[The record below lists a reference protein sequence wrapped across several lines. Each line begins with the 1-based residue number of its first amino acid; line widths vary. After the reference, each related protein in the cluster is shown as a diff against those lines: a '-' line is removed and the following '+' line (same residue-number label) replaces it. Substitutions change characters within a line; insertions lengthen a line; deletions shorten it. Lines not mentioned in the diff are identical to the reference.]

1 MRNSNSFLLYTR
13 KFNYQI
19 LSKLFLVLFGFLIVG
34 TGCLLLSKTIYYIV
48 ISIYIITNVIFLR
61 RQKFREKSHIGD
73 LCFVLILLFGSPL
86 DNYINFAFLLFPL
99 VSRGGYIDRFTYD
112 KYFITEYLVILIV
125 VNLSSEMHDMKFYY
139 RQFLVI
145 VIFAFLHKNYAQ
157 RMKYDEKRTKML
169 DIADNYFIAPNKSFE
184 VYKEIIDY
192 LISQNVYVTSI
203 TCLESDVEMQNF
215 HLVNSSNLVSKWSL
229 KLNKDD
235 IRHLRMGLI
244 ASNVNFSL
252 DGKKQEQND
261 MYCIAQTLSNS
272 TKVYFFI
279 VVFRQD
285 DLYFNKLNLE
295 PLFLRM
301 SRLISFECFIRKKR
315 DVTIQDLLQK
325 SRFVNGAT
333 NVMHFLKNRLTPLQ
347 TLVDLAKNEGDVK
360 QIENYEELL
369 IDTAN
374 RAQKEIDSIL
384 GKAEFML
391 NKQNN
396 PFVFTKV
403 DCDSHNIFVV
413 LQSIWTNQLS
423 NSAVFNVEM
432 ENKENAIYESNIEGL
447 EILFSDIIGNINKYS
462 KSIQRCIFKLD
473 IDSVLTVEFEN
484 DFFNKRDIQLIIN
497 DINNPNKDAVLY
509 RTSYGIANIRAITD
523 NLSIERHAAI
533 VADDDNELYHLE
545 LLFKPKKNEENIN
558 N

>member
-1 MRNSNSFLLYTR
+1 MRNRNSFLLYL
-13 KFNYQI
+13 KKINYQI
-19 LSKLFLVLFGFLIVG
+19 FAKLILVIFGFFIVY
-34 TGCLLLSKTIYYIV
+34 TGSLALSKTIYYIV
-48 ISIYIITNVIFLR
+48 ILLYVSTNAIFLM
-61 RQKFREKSHIGD
+61 RQKYRKKSHIVD
-73 LCFVLILLFGSPL
+73 MCFVLLLLFGSHL
-86 DNYINFAFLLFPL
+86 DEYLNFAFLLYPL
-99 VSRGGYIDRFTYD
+99 VSRGAYIDRFTYD
-112 KYFITEYLVILIV
+112 KYFICEYIALIIIL
-125 VNLSSEMHDMKFYY
+125 NLSTEIHDMTYY
-139 RQFLVI
+139 IRQFVLIGV
-145 VIFAFLHKNYAQ
+145 YALLNKTYVQ
-157 RMKYDEKRTKML
+157 RMKYDEKRTQML
-169 DIADNYFIAPNKSFE
+169 DIADNYFIAQNKSYE
-184 VYKEIIDY
+184 VYNKIMDY
-192 LISQNVYVTSI
+192 LNRQKVNVTSI
-203 TCLESDVEMQNF
+203 TCIESDMQMRNF
-215 HLVNSSNLVSKWSL
+215 HLVNSSCLVSKWNL
-229 KLNKDD
+229 KLKNHD
-235 IRHLRMGLI
+235 IRNLQMGLI
-244 ASNVNFSL
+244 AHNVNFVL
-252 DGKKQEQND
+252 NEIKQIQND
-261 MYCIAQTLSNS
+261 MYCIAQTISNS
-272 TKVYFFI
+272 PQIYYFI
-279 VVFRQD
+279 LTYRD
-285 DLYFNKLNLE
+285 DDIHFKTIDLE

-301 SRLISFECFIRKKR
+301 SRLISFERFIRQKR

-360 QIENYEELL
+360 QIENYDELL

-396 PFVFTKV
+396 PFVFTKE

-413 LQSIWTNQLS
+413 LKSIWTNQLS
-423 NSAVFNVEM
+423 NSAVFTVEM

-447 EILFSDIIGNINKYS
+447 EILFSDIIGNIKKYS

-473 IDSVLTVEFEN
+473 IDSVLTIEFEN

-523 NLSIERHAAI
+523 NLSIERHATI